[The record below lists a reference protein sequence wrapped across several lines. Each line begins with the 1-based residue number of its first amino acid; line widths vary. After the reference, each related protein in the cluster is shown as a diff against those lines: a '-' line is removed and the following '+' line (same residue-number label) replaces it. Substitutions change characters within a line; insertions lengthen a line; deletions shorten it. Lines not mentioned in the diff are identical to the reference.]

1 MFESTFTWL
10 ANVTYGRPG
19 LLDGYFEFRN
29 FNLVADLFKRARKFW
44 GLFKVT
50 WPLTSVVVFLHLE
63 DEAS

>member
-1 MFESTFTWL
+1 VFESTFTWL